1 MGSDSRKTITIH
13 DLTGLGPFLE
23 RHDVEITLKK
33 EVSGRVVGVLE
44 ASPEAYRLMGEFQSN
59 PEIRL
64 LDFLAD
70 QRRLRGRCSTCA
82 MGADGTRKG
91 ETGRMDHIIPNRSH
105 LRLVAPLQ
113 TDLDDT
119 DYSGLSPRPEF
130 YQMITGEDRRRYLI
144 PVEGCPCQIC
154 TQCPRGNHE

>member
-70 QRRLRGRCSTCA
+70 QRRLRGR
-82 MGADGTRKG
+82 MLDMRDGS
-91 ETGRMDHIIPNRSH
+91 GRN
-105 LRLVAPLQ
+105 AQ
-113 TDLDDT
+113 
-119 DYSGLSPRPEF
+119 
-130 YQMITGEDRRRYLI
+130 RRNGQNGPY
-144 PVEGCPCQIC
+144 
-154 TQCPRGNHE
+154 HS